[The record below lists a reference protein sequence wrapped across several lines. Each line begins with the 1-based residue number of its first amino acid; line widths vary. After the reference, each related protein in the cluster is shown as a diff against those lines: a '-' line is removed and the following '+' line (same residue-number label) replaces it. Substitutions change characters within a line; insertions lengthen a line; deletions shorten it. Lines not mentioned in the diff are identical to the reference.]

1 MTETLYTV
9 MLTTTSY
16 VISAGAVHALQAAA
30 GAGRTTIRVVPIGTC
45 THCSTPQRVV
55 EIPLAQ
61 IRAIVR
67 HDASGSLAVAS
78 SEKVVPL
85 RRFAAA
91 PQRARREAVRQ

>member
-1 MTETLYTV
+1 
-9 MLTTTSY
+9 
-16 VISAGAVHALQAAA
+16 
-30 GAGRTTIRVVPIGTC
+30 
-45 THCSTPQRVV
+45 VV

>member
-16 VISAGAVHALQAAA
+16 VVSAGAVHALQAAA
-30 GAGRTTIRVVPIGTC
+30 AVGRTKIRVVPIGTC

-91 PQRARREAVRQ
+91 PVRAGRAVVRH